1 VPAEGP
7 DAWRSGHFFYM
18 TPQYRLALPLAS
30 LTAVGLLASDLYLPA
45 LPAMQQQLAASVTA
59 AQATMAVFMLALAA
73 SQLAW
78 GWAADRFGDRGTI
91 LCGTALLAIGSVTC
105 ALAADIELMLA
116 GRLLQG
122 LGAGA
127 ATVAVPALIRRRFSE
142 TEAVGAMAV
151 VAMAE
156 SVIPALGPVAGAA
169 LVMLADWRY
178 AFWIIAVLALALAP
192 MVSRIVS
199 THAAHAALPDADA
212 KAPQALLHNGPFLRY
227 AFSYALMFG
236 ALLMFV
242 ASAPYL
248 VTHWIGNE
256 VSSFAALQICGVACF
271 MVGATRGVKAV
282 QRYGVETLVRTGVL
296 LQLASGIGMTAL
308 ALLDLRSIIGL
319 IICWALFCC
328 GLGVRGPS
336 TMSRALSL
344 AQQHAGKAAGLLM
357 FLAFAAT
364 SAATMAAAPL
374 LERGL
379 LPVALLLAV
388 LVLASAALVPDA
400 LRHSPAQKP

>member
-1 VPAEGP
+1 
-7 DAWRSGHFFYM
+7 M

-78 GWAADRFGDRGTI
+78 GWAADRFGDRSTI
-91 LCGTALLAIGSVTC
+91 LSGTALLAIGSVMC
-105 ALAADIELMLA
+105 ALASGIELMLA

-178 AFWIIAVLALALAP
+178 AFWIIAALALALAP

-199 THAAHAALPDADA
+199 THVVHAVPPAAGAE
-212 KAPQALLHNGPFLRY
+212 APQALLHNRPFLRY

-248 VTHWIGNE
+248 VTYWLGHE

-271 MVGATRGVKAV
+271 MLGATRGAKAV
-282 QRYGVETLVRTGVL
+282 QRHGVEKLVRIGVM

-308 ALLDLRSIIGL
+308 ALLDLRSL
-319 IICWALFCC
+319 IAMIVCWALFCC
-328 GLGVRGPS
+328 GLGVRGPA

-379 LPVALLLAV
+379 LPVALLLTG
-388 LVLASAALVPDA
+388 LVLASAALV
-400 LRHSPAQKP
+400 RTQKP

>member
-1 VPAEGP
+1 M
-7 DAWRSGHFFYM
+7 S
-18 TPQYRLALPLAS
+18 PQHRLAFPLAS

-45 LPAMQQQLAASVTA
+45 LPAMQQQLGASVTA

-73 SQLAW
+73 SQLVW
-78 GWAADRFGDRGTI
+78 GWAADRFGDLATI
-91 LCGTALLAIGSVTC
+91 LSGTALLAVGSLLC
-105 ALAADIELMLA
+105 AMAGDIDTMLA

-178 AFWIIAVLALALAP
+178 AFWIIAALALLLAP
-192 MVSRIVS
+192 MVTRIIS
-199 THAAHAALPDADA
+199 SHAVHAVPAASPA
-212 KAPQALLHNGPFLRY
+212 APRGLLRNLPFLRY

-248 VTHWIGNE
+248 VTHWLGRE
-256 VSSFAALQICGVACF
+256 VSAFALLQICGVGCF
-271 MVGATRGVKAV
+271 MVGATRGARAV
-282 QRYGVETLVRTGVL
+282 ERYGVEGMVRLGVL
-296 LQLASGIGMTAL
+296 MQAASGIAMTAL
-308 ALLDLRSIIGL
+308 ALADLRSTAAL
-319 IICWALFCC
+319 TAAWALFCC

-344 AQQHAGKAAGLLM
+344 AHEHAGKAAGLLM

-364 SAATMAAAPL
+364 SGATMAAAPL

-379 LPVALLLAV
+379 LPVALLLTV
-388 LVLASAALVPDA
+388 LVLLSAALVPGA
-400 LRHSPAQKP
+400 LRRPAGEIQKP